1 MLKVLIV
8 DDVPQNG
15 RVLKALMAKYADCDI
30 ALNGREAVNAFQN
43 AWKQGEPYQL
53 VCMDIMLPDI
63 DGLKVVEVL
72 RKMEEAMKV
81 EESKRIKI
89 IVVSSLEDTQH
100 RMKAFNLDCAG
111 YITKPISSKDLFECL
126 KQAKLIE

>member
-1 MLKVLIV
+1 MLKTLIV

-15 RVLKALMAKYADCDI
+15 RVLKALMAKYGDCDI

-43 AWKQGEPYQL
+43 AWKQGAPYQL

-81 EESKRIKI
+81 EESQRVKI
-89 IVVSSLEDTQH
+89 IIVSSLDDSPH
-100 RMKAFNLDCAG
+100 RLKAYNLECAG
-111 YITKPISSKDLFECL
+111 YITKPISSKDLVECL
-126 KQAKLIE
+126 KQAKLI

>member
-8 DDVPQNG
+8 DDVPQNC
-15 RVLKALMAKYADCDI
+15 RVLKALMARYGECDI
-30 ALNGREAVNAFQN
+30 AQNGREAVNAFQN
-43 AWKQGEPYQL
+43 AWKQGTPYQL

-63 DGLKVVEVL
+63 DGLKVVEVF

-81 EESKRIKI
+81 EEGQQAKI
-89 IVVSSLEDTQH
+89 VIISSLDESQQ
-100 RMKAFNLDCAG
+100 RLKAFNLGCVG
-111 YITKPISSKDLFECL
+111 YITKPIMSKDLSECL